1 MTLKN
6 NSFNSFTQQISNK
19 VLLKEKLNND
29 KNILKLKYLFKYLG
43 FKKKKLIVKV
53 RHNKIFLLKIKKK
66 NCYS

>member
-43 FKKKKLIVKV
+43 FKKK
-53 RHNKIFLLKIKKK
+53 